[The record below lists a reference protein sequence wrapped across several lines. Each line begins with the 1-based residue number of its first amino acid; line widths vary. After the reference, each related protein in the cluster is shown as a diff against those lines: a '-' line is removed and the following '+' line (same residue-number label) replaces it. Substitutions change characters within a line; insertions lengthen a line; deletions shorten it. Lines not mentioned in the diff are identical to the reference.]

1 MKTQKISQETLT
13 ALRAGHAAG
22 KTKTTLAHDFN
33 LPLGTVVLA
42 LEPGCESVILQGA
55 QGGPGKQAVL
65 TPELQVGG
73 VRFRVPLNL
82 TRDQKDSL
90 IDFFDNFDGSFD
102 KELLF
107 APRKRAPRKSSQQV
121 TQQEVNALAR
131 QIGEALVETPAQAEE
146 STSPV
151 DALEAEARMM
161 APSPD
166 SPTQQTKAVADKPG
180 RGRKRA
186 VLA

>member
-1 MKTQKISQETLT
+1 MKTQKISQETLN
-13 ALRAGHAAG
+13 AIQAGHAAG
-22 KTKTTLAHDFN
+22 KTKTALATDFN
-33 LPLGTVVLA
+33 LSIATVVLA
-42 LEPGCESVILQGA
+42 LETGCESVILQGA

-73 VRFRVPLNL
+73 VRFRVPLGL
-82 TRDQKDSL
+82 TREQKDAL

-102 KELLF
+102 KALLF
-107 APRKRAPRKSSQQV
+107 EPKKRAPRKGQA
-121 TQQEVNALAR
+121 TQQEVNALAQ
-131 QIGEALVETPAQAEE
+131 QIGEALAEE

-166 SPTQQTKAVADKPG
+166 SPTQQTKASTDKPG

>member
-1 MKTQKISQETLT
+1 MKTQKISQETLN
-13 ALRAGHAAG
+13 AIRAGHAAG
-22 KTKTTLAHDFN
+22 KTKIALAQEFN
-33 LPLGTVVLA
+33 LAVPTVVLA
-42 LEPGCESVILQGA
+42 LEPGCESVVLQGA
-55 QGGPGKQAVL
+55 QGGPGKQPVL

-82 TRDQKDSL
+82 TRNQKDAL
-90 IDFFDNFDGSFD
+90 IDFFDNFDGSYD
-102 KELLF
+102 KELVF
-107 APRKRAPRKSSQQV
+107 NPRKRAPRKSQV
-121 TQQEVNALAR
+121 TQQEVNALAQ
-131 QIGEALVETPAQAEE
+131 QIGEALTEDE

>member
-1 MKTQKISQETLT
+1 MKTKKISQETLNSI
-13 ALRAGHAAG
+13 RARHEAG
-22 KTKTTLAHDFN
+22 TTKVKLAEQFG
-33 LPLGTVVLA
+33 LPMPTILLA
-42 LEPGCESVILQGA
+42 LEPGFEHMVLQGA
-55 QGGPGKQAVL
+55 TSAGIGKPVTL

-82 TRDQKDSL
+82 AREQKDAL

-102 KELLF
+102 KDLLF
-107 APRKRAPRKSSQQV
+107 EPKKRAPRKGQV
-121 TQQEVNALAR
+121 TQQEVNALAQ
-131 QIGEALVETPAQAEE
+131 QIGEALTEE

-151 DALEAEARMM
+151 DALAAEAAML
-161 APSPD
+161 APAPD
-166 SPTQQTKAVADKPG
+166 APTQQTAQAPARAG

>member
-1 MKTQKISQETLT
+1 MKTKKISQETLNS
-13 ALRAGHAAG
+13 LRARHEAG
-22 KTKTTLAHDFN
+22 VTKVKLAEEFS
-33 LPLGTVVLA
+33 LPMPTVLLA
-42 LEPGCESVILQGA
+42 LEPGFEHMVLQGA
-55 QGGPGKQAVL
+55 TAAGIGKPVTL

-82 TRDQKDSL
+82 ARNQKDAL
-90 IDFFDNFDGSFD
+90 IDFFDNFDGRYD

-107 APRKRAPRKSSQQV
+107 NPRKRAPRKGQV
-121 TQQEVNALAR
+121 TQQEVNTLAR
-131 QIGEALVETPAQAEE
+131 QIGEALAEG